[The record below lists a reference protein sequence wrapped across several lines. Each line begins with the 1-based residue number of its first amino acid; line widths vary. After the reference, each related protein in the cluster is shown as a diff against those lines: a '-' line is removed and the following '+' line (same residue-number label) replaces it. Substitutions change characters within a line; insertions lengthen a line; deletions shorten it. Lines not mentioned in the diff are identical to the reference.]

1 MRKTHGITRSSIQ
14 KPNFFLVVTPS
25 LLLFLVLSS
34 TSLKAQNE
42 MFIRQLSERLITR
55 YNFDKNGSLINSQIF
70 QIGKVKTTEKYYEV
84 EVITELFDQKGAAT
98 DKYTTSY
105 RCKPKESSTIVMV
118 FPFYNPKKMATEI
131 STTSKNFKEL
141 YNLNTLED
149 LEFEIN
155 FDSGL
160 LNFFGS
166 KSKIKIYNR
175 KLELNNNTK
184 IIRSQLTAK
193 AYALGIRI
201 KQFEYEV
208 TETLNNKNLLS
219 FQKFTEADG
228 SYFTMTYK

>member
-84 EVITELFDQKGAAT
+84 EVITELFDQNGKTT
-98 DKYTTSY
+98 DKYSTSY
-105 RCKPKESSTIVMV
+105 RCKPEESSTIVMV

-141 YNLNTLED
+141 YDLNALDD
-149 LEFEIN
+149 LELEIN

-160 LNFFGS
+160 LSFFGS
-166 KSKIKIYNR
+166 KSKIRIYDR
-175 KLELNNNTK
+175 KLELNNSTK
-184 IIRSQLTAK
+184 TIRSQLTAK

-201 KQFEYEV
+201 KQFEYTV
-208 TETLNNKNLLS
+208 VETLNNKNLLS
-219 FQKFTEADG
+219 YQKFTEEDG
-228 SYFTMTYK
+228 SYFTMTYQ